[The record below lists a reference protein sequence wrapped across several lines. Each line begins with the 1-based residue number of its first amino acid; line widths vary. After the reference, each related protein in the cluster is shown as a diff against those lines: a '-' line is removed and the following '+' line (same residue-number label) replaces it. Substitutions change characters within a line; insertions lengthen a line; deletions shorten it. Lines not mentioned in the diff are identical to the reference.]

1 MKSNSILL
9 ALGAFII
16 TLGLFF
22 FFFYGQTESSE
33 VVIKFRAPVKLETQG
48 ELAYSL
54 DNVDGTAKDL
64 TFRCNPK
71 TGEGYFSLK
80 SKNYTWVSSH
90 CQDMIGAVTEI
101 EEGKQQVAVLK
112 ISESSGKV
120 IYQVQRNQTFK

>member
-1 MKSNSILL
+1 MKNNGIIL
-9 ALGAFII
+9 AIGAFVL
-16 TLGLFF
+16 TLGIFLV
-22 FFFYGQTESSE
+22 FYYGSSGSSE
-33 VVIKFRAPVKLETQG
+33 AVLQFKNPAKIEAQG

-90 CQDMIGAVTEI
+90 CQDMVGAVTEI
-101 EEGKQQVAVLK
+101 EEGKQPVAILK
-112 ISESSGKV
+112 LSESNNKV
-120 IYQVQRNQTFK
+120 FYQVQRNQGLK

>member
-1 MKSNSILL
+1 MKNNGIIL
-9 ALGAFII
+9 AIGAFVL
-16 TLGLFF
+16 TLGIFLV
-22 FFFYGQTESSE
+22 FYYGSSGSSE
-33 VVIKFRAPVKLETQG
+33 AVLQFKNPAKIEAQG

-90 CQDMIGAVTEI
+90 CQDMVGAVTEI
-101 EEGKQQVAVLK
+101 EEGKQPVVILK
-112 ISESSGKV
+112 LSESNNKV
-120 IYQVQRNQTFK
+120 FYQVQRNQGLK